1 MGPPLITQNY
11 ITGCLKMDF
20 LNATIAFKE
29 HFRQKVYFVLC
40 FLQGRGEMSFRGFGE
55 PQIETPCTVYHS
67 YRPALGIIQCIR
79 FAQNIPLSKQKHS
92 FTSFLFYFLQ

>member
-11 ITGCLKMDF
+11 ITGYLKMDF

-40 FLQGRGEMSFRGFGE
+40 FLQGRGEMSFRDSVN
-55 PQIETPCTVYHS
+55 PKYRIPVPC
-67 YRPALGIIQCIR
+67 II
-79 FAQNIPLSKQKHS
+79 PTGLP
-92 FTSFLFYFLQ
+92 